1 VSQEADT
8 RWLLV
13 SNAAG
18 LDLTSNPGRRL
29 LMKDK
34 HFRILSIIKGIGKLT
49 KEIYL
54 QSLSKY
60 MDSDD

>member
-18 LDLTSNPGRRL
+18 LKQPREVTQ

-34 HFRILSIIKGIGKLT
+34 HFRILPIIKRISKLT
-49 KEIYL
+49 EDIYL
-54 QSLSKY
+54 QSLAKY